1 MDTQGIAPVSA
12 RTTAQWQ
19 ETSSAGRPAVPPQ
32 GPADTTATQTD
43 RVELS
48 ALAQRVADHE
58 ATQLQLDPRI
68 LAALI
73 TSAGSPAAA
82 SAAPRTA
89 AATTAP
95 PTTGGS
101 TNVKGR

>member
-12 RTTAQWQ
+12 GTTAQWQ
-19 ETSSAGRPAVPPQ
+19 ETGSAVRPAVPPH
-32 GPADTTATQTD
+32 GPADTTASQTD

-73 TSAGSPAAA
+73 TSAGSPAAP
-82 SAAPRTA
+82 SGAPRPA
-89 AATTAP
+89 AGTTAS
-95 PTTGGS
+95 PTTGEP